1 MDWTDEAQEAESKG
15 GNMYTKKERE
25 YYNEQR
31 ERTCQRL
38 GITKNQYNWLRRKG
52 EALHRIY
59 EFQCSGQDDMGYS
72 SDKTQARWER
82 WENDHYTN
90 VNKYIEK
97 LSRFSRQLFVYFQ
110 TDPRGAT
117 VYVDREAIP
126 ENNYT
131 NAVCIY

>member
-1 MDWTDEAQEAESKG
+1 
-15 GNMYTKKERE
+15 MYTKKERE

-59 EFQCSGQDDMGYS
+59 EFQCNGQDDMGYS
-72 SDKTQARWER
+72 SEKTQARWEK

-90 VNKYIEK
+90 IKAYVKK
-97 LSRFSRQLFVYFQ
+97 LGLFVYLQ

-117 VYVDREAIP
+117 IYLDTKEIP

-131 NAVCIY
+131 QACCIY